1 MFLIED
7 FLHLPPV
14 STTPVV
20 QLELRISPRIFE
32 KIRNGPNG
40 IIRCT
45 LSCEYLREF
54 SKKFETPA
62 LNGIIRGFGEL
73 IFVENLK
80 SKISWHCPF
89 KYVFH
94 IRTVCNVGFSLHHA
108 VINISSQE
116 GKILWNKIGHGLVKH
131 TNVLLALLRQQQY
144 FSRFVFMI
152 YFSCS
157 ISVILMNIIP
167 SACYVFQF
175 RLNVTCFFKSCNEDE
190 VFYLYCCPRKKT
202 NFRFLSE

>member
-1 MFLIED
+1 V
-7 FLHLPPV
+7 H
-14 STTPVV
+14 
-20 QLELRISPRIFE
+20 LELRISPRIFE
-32 KIRNGPNG
+32 KIRNPGP
-40 IIRCT
+40 
-45 LSCEYLREF
+45 
-54 SKKFETPA
+54 
-62 LNGIIRGFGEL
+62 NGIIRGFGEL
-73 IFVENLK
+73 IHVENLK

-94 IRTVCNVGFSLHHA
+94 IRTVCNVGFSLHHHA

-116 GKILWNKIGHGLVKH
+116 GKILWNKIGHGLLKH
-131 TNVLLALLRQQQY
+131 TNVLLALIRQQQY

-175 RLNVTCFFKSCNEDE
+175 CLNVICF
-190 VFYLYCCPRKKT
+190 
-202 NFRFLSE
+202 